1 MVGAGNRCQCLGH
14 YCALRNAWEMSRSTS
29 LPLGELRVSWRLTD
43 CGLLGGMA
51 VLGMLYL

>member
-1 MVGAGNRCQCLGH
+1 MVGGRQQMPVSWALLGPQ
-14 YCALRNAWEMSRSTS
+14 EF
-29 LPLGELRVSWRLTD
+29 LGDESFHVPAPGGTRVSWRLTD